1 MRGKVLLVSDD
12 PEAGGIWAYALGQKE
27 LEVVLVGSAEEAL
40 HRLAEDVFDLVVID
54 VNTPQLDGIDLCR
67 RLRAETVIPILLCT
81 LRGDEAHVLEAY
93 QAGVNECIV
102 KPIDPSLFL
111 AKVGAWLR
119 RSSSVPAGAL
129 DNLRVSDFQLD
140 FLR

>member
-67 RLRAETVIPILLCT
+67 RLWR
-81 LRGDEAHVLEAY
+81 
-93 QAGVNECIV
+93 
-102 KPIDPSLFL
+102 
-111 AKVGAWLR
+111 
-119 RSSSVPAGAL
+119 
-129 DNLRVSDFQLD
+129 
-140 FLR
+140 